1 MKHNERRPD
10 RPPVMTD
17 VARLAGVS
25 HQTVSRVLNDHPN
38 VRAQTRESVLA
49 AISELGYRPNAA
61 ARTLVTRRTRT
72 LGVIS
77 FDTTLYG
84 PASMLYGIEGAAQ
97 ETYFVAIASLP
108 SLDRRSV
115 LDAVDRFVGQGVEGI
130 IVIAPLTSA
139 VVALSD
145 WAGAVPL
152 VAVGCGTHA
161 PLTSVAVDNA
171 EGAAIA
177 TRYLLGLGHETV
189 HHIAGPASWLDA
201 YERIAGWRLALQEA
215 GAAEPAILAGDWSSA
230 SGYEIGNQ
238 IATDESVTAVLCA
251 NDHMALGLLRALSE
265 HGRRVPGD
273 VSVIGFD
280 DIPES
285 AYFLPPLT
293 TVRQNF
299 GELGRRA
306 LSALVDLIHGR
317 DPASSL
323 EPVAPRLVVRS
334 SAGPPGMYPAG
345 LDLH

>member
-1 MKHNERRPD
+1 
-10 RPPVMTD
+10 
-17 VARLAGVS
+17 
-25 HQTVSRVLNDHPN
+25 
-38 VRAQTRESVLA
+38 
-49 AISELGYRPNAA
+49 
-61 ARTLVTRRTRT
+61 
-72 LGVIS
+72 
-77 FDTTLYG
+77 
-84 PASMLYGIEGAAQ
+84 
-97 ETYFVAIASLP
+97 
-108 SLDRRSV
+108 
-115 LDAVDRFVGQGVEGI
+115 
-130 IVIAPLTSA
+130 VIAPLTST

-145 WAGAVPL
+145 WAGEVPL

-177 TRYLLGLGHETV
+177 TRYLLELGHETV

-201 YERIAGWRLALQEA
+201 YERIAGWLALQEGQA
-215 GAAEPAILAGDWSSA
+215 VEPAILAGDWSSA

-238 IATDESVTAVLCA
+238 IASDNSVTGVLCA

-280 DIPES
+280 DIPEA
-285 AYFLPPLT
+285 AYFLPPLP

-317 DPASSL
+317 NPAGSL
-323 EPVAPRLVVRS
+323 EPVSPRLVVRS
-334 SAGPPGMYPAG
+334 SAGPPEIYPV
-345 LDLH
+345 DLG